1 MVETCLGINMLSRD
15 FHLSFRLLFM
25 KLSLLKISYDPMVL
39 FRLSD
44 ALYVEV
50 IGKMLIT
57 HFLTTHSLI
66 AFGVIHAPNVSSLFI
81 VALGLTTS
89 LGSLT

>member
-1 MVETCLGINMLSRD
+1 
-15 FHLSFRLLFM
+15 M
-25 KLSLLKISYDPMVL
+25 KLSLLKIGYDPMVL

-57 HFLTTHSLI
+57 HFLTAHSLI
-66 AFGVIHAPNVSSLFI
+66 AFGMIQMSHPFLSLL
-81 VALGLTTS
+81 LG
-89 LGSLT
+89 